1 MKFKSESE
9 FISMVRKMAQRHAQG
24 LVHGIGDDA
33 AVIRALP
40 GKRWCIT
47 TDLLLEGIHFDLRYD
62 SPFSVGQKSLAAGLS
77 DLASMGANPR
87 FVLVS
92 VAVPIRRAKEFLAP
106 FLRGMLKMADR
117 HGVTLIGGD
126 TSRAQQKIFIDVI
139 VMGSVP
145 AGREIL
151 RHGARK
157 GDFIYVT
164 GTLGKAALGLEVL
177 KRRNVVM
184 NRAEKR
190 AVASHRTPI
199 PRCSVG
205 ARLGKRLLATAM
217 IDVSDGLST
226 DLFHLCEESR
236 VGARIFEAQIPL
248 PGVRDPCT
256 ELKWA
261 LSGGEDYELLFTV
274 SPRAAQSLKSSIE
287 GVPIHRIGVIVPRK
301 DGVKM
306 MARNGKTQS
315 LFATGWDHF
324 RRV

>member
-1 MKFKSESE
+1 
-9 FISMVRKMAQRHAQG
+9 MVRKMAQRHAQG

-62 SPFSVGQKSLAAGLS
+62 SPFSVGHKSLAAGLS

-126 TSRAQQKIFIDVI
+126 TSRAQQKVFIDVI
-139 VMGSVP
+139 VLGSVP

-151 RHGARK
+151 RSGARQ

-164 GTLGKAALGLEVL
+164 GTLGKAALGLQLL
-177 KRRNVVM
+177 KKRDVVM

-190 AVASHRTPI
+190 AVGSHRTPI

-205 ARLGKRLLATAM
+205 ARLSKRLLATAM

-236 VGARIFEAQIPL
+236 VGARIFEEQIPL
-248 PGVRDPCT
+248 PDVCDPCT

-274 SPRAAQSLKSSIE
+274 SPRAAQSLKSSIA
-287 GVPIHRIGVIVPRK
+287 GVPIHQIGVIVPRK
-301 DGVKM
+301 GGVKLVG
-306 MARNGKTQS
+306 RNGKTQS
-315 LFATGWDHF
+315 LFPTGWDHF
-324 RRV
+324 RRT